1 MNKEQAA
8 EFLEISVRTLQR
20 HVQRRELQSTQIK
33 VEKGG
38 QLRLETVFDD
48 EELKRFKANPP
59 DKPARNMTSMTVT
72 TPNVAMTDTTAQA
85 VTSVT
90 KAAPDAFTRLLAAI
104 ESQNVGQ
111 KILLSLKECRTLT
124 GLSDDNLRDAIHNG
138 KLKAKIIGRGYKVKR
153 DDLDSYIKKL

>member
-8 EFLEISVRTLQR
+8 EFLELSVRTLQR
-20 HVQRRELQSTQIK
+20 HVQRGEIQSTQIK

-59 DKPARNMTSMTVT
+59 DKQARNMTSMTVM
-72 TPNVAMTDTTAQA
+72 TPRNLSRQSQS

-90 KAAPDAFTRLLAAI
+90 KAAPDAFARLLAAI

>member
-1 MNKEQAA
+1 
-8 EFLEISVRTLQR
+8 
-20 HVQRRELQSTQIK
+20 
-33 VEKGG
+33 
-38 QLRLETVFDD
+38 
-48 EELKRFKANPP
+48 
-59 DKPARNMTSMTVT
+59 MTVT